1 MLQSKQRA
9 MTDDYVQVFNIR
21 NGEAALAFKTLPGSS
36 INRLELGGALGT
48 IR

>member
-1 MLQSKQRA
+1 
-9 MTDDYVQVFNIR
+9 MTDDVQVFNIR